1 MTNNLENGNMT
12 TADTEVAAAETNT
25 WQLNALTAA
34 LGDLSLTVNESLSVG
49 RGSDNDVVLGSK
61 QVSRNHALLS
71 VSNGKLYLKDL
82 NSSNGTFI
90 NEERIESNKSEQV
103 KADDTVGFASFSFQV
118 IAPMATAFDTA
129 TRLEQPV
136 EDSINLEP
144 TTVDT
149 LPTVATDNEITDN
162 EITDDEIISEDV
174 EDSETAAASVI
185 AAENINSEVIKD
197 KAISPIAEPEVI
209 AIVEP
214 TALVTPATV
223 DPVVTNNT
231 ANANDV
237 MTDSAKEDTVK
248 DASVKNSTSI
258 DSTVESDTAKDMTD
272 VSQTEEPVVKE
283 TIIAEVLSSTASSSN
298 ASAPAIADVE
308 SEPPISSA
316 SMPSTAAE
324 QETVIS
330 NDISKEPASTEPLNN
345 ESLNK
350 EPLNKEPLNKETGVN
365 EPVTSEPLVKEPT
378 VHQEPAPHKQP
389 IVTPEH
395 DKTTKT
401 ALQEEADPDILRA
414 RQAATGQLTGT
425 ANLGRARDIGTE
437 GNNALDQATNNSTN
451 AEQVETKSSGG
462 WFIWVLV
469 AVVII
474 GLALWLFNM
483 GGA

>member
-34 LGDLSLTVNESLSVG
+34 LGDLSLTVSDSLSVG
-49 RGSDNDVVLGSK
+49 RGSDKDVVLGSK

-136 EDSINLEP
+136 EDSMNPEP

-162 EITDDEIISEDV
+162 EITDNEIISEDV

-185 AAENINSEVIKD
+185 AAENVNAEVIKD

-237 MTDSAKEDTVK
+237 MTDTVKDDSEKDDTVK
-248 DASVKNSTSI
+248 D
-258 DSTVESDTAKDMTD
+258 DTVKDMTD
-272 VSQTEEPVVKE
+272 ASQTEEPVVKE

-298 ASAPAIADVE
+298 TSAPAIADVE
-308 SEPPISSA
+308 SEPTISSA

-330 NDISKEPASTEPLNN
+330 TDISKEPASTEPLNN
-345 ESLNK
+345 ESLNN
-350 EPLNKEPLNKETGVN
+350 ESLNKETGVN